1 MKKSRFA
8 NRDMFSPDDK
18 MGEEWSLAAFSGW
31 MPLGNTHAM
40 LGRMDDSIACYG
52 KGLQGTTRSS
62 ERSVW

>member
-1 MKKSRFA
+1 
-8 NRDMFSPDDK
+8 

-31 MPLGNTHAM
+31 MLLGNTHAM
-40 LGRMDDSIACYG
+40 LGRMDDSIACYD